1 MKYPK
6 GCGFNLTGGLT
17 LTVVL
22 EGGYFLVGRFL
33 GAIGDDRKCD
43 CDHKVVCPPP
53 KIEIENEV
61 QVDDGSEFLLL
72 QLTSPFTVV
81 GLPTFGVGTVVAINV
96 EQILFIGPGIS

>member
-17 LTVVL
+17 LTVIL

-43 CDHKVVCPPP
+43 CCPPP

-61 QVDDGSEFLLL
+61 EVNDGAEFLLL
-72 QLTSPFTVV
+72 QLTSAFVV
-81 GLPTFGVGTVVAINV
+81 GGLPTFPVGTVVAINV
-96 EQILFIGPGIS
+96 EQILFIGPGTAA